1 MDCTIEEEEDILK
14 SPKKSNGEIM
24 QWPYDHHGYCKI
36 SGAAIGSPYCE
47 SLFFSGCRGGHRIIL
62 LSEIDMLLTSMVSLK
77 MLTSQFF
84 IFFIYLFFFGAYSFN
99 ALSAKF
105 ASVEDLPNSEQPSGS
120 RRVALRAAS

>member
-36 SGAAIGSPYCE
+36 YGAAIGSPYCE
-47 SLFFSGCRGGHRIIL
+47 SLYFSGCRGGHRIIL

-77 MLTSQFF
+77 ILTSQFF
-84 IFFIYLFFFGAYSFN
+84 IFIYLFIFFLVHTALMRCRQNLRLLRICPIPSSLAARGA
-99 ALSAKF
+99 
-105 ASVEDLPNSEQPSGS
+105 
-120 RRVALRAAS
+120 